1 MDQNQ
6 EASSKQ
12 TGYID
17 PFEQPITAV
26 TPRLKEGKSAMFV
39 SKAKYY
45 RECVVQVAGSPAVLS
60 TSFRLIATLFSKMR
74 SSSVLETL
82 PAVLLDIFSD

>member
-17 PFEQPITAV
+17 AFEQPITAV
-26 TPRLKEGKSAMFV
+26 TPRLKEGRSAMLV
-39 SKAKYY
+39 SKAKCY
-45 RECVVQVAGSPAVLS
+45 RECVVQVAGSAAVLS
-60 TSFRLIATLFSKMR
+60 TSFRPNAIQFSKMR

-82 PAVLLDIFSD
+82 PAVSLDVLSD